1 MKYGREEIQLQSYLA
16 LRYEILLSGQLY
28 YPASLL

>member
-16 LRYEILLSGQLY
+16 LDMRFW
-28 YPASLL
+28 